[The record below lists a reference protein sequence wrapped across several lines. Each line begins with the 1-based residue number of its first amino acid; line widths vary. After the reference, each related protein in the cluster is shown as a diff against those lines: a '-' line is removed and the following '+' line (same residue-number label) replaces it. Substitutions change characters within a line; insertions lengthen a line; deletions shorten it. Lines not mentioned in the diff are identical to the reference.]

1 MNTSD
6 AREQRANEEIDE
18 QLEYE
23 RQKNDK
29 EFIEQV
35 YEIAFGDNAINR
47 NFSHEEVI
55 DALKEINEDSV
66 KWLDREICPCKN
78 NKTGNTMPW

>member
-1 MNTSD
+1 MDN
-6 AREQRANEEIDE
+6 
-18 QLEYE
+18 
-23 RQKNDK
+23 K

-47 NFSHEEVI
+47 NFSHDEVI

-66 KWLDREICPCKN
+66 IWLNRE
-78 NKTGNTMPW
+78 GY

>member
-23 RQKNDK
+23 RQKGMDDK
-29 EFIEQV
+29 QFIEQV
-35 YEIAFGDNAINR
+35 YELAFGDNAINR
-47 NFSHEEVI
+47 NFSHDEVI

-66 KWLDREICPCKN
+66 KWLNRE
-78 NKTGNTMPW
+78 G

>member
-23 RQKNDK
+23 RQKGMDDK
-29 EFIEQV
+29 QFIEEV

-47 NFSHEEVI
+47 NFSHDEVI

-66 KWLDREICPCKN
+66 KWLDRE
-78 NKTGNTMPW
+78 G